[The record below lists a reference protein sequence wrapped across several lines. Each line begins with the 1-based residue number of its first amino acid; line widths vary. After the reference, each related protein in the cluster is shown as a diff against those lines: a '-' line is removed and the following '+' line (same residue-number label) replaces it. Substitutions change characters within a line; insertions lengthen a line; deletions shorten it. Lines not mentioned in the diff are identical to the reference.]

1 MEERGM
7 IVKAKCPKCGK
18 KITFKCY
25 SENRRK
31 AKKEKSEIQI
41 TLNILIIYHLV
52 ISTFDNNMYYLKI
65 NMF

>member
-41 TLNILIIYHLV
+41 TLNILKECRLIHSL
-52 ISTFDNNMYYLKI
+52 
-65 NMF
+65 

>member
-1 MEERGM
+1 MRRKNNEINANEMEERGM

-41 TLNILIIYHLV
+41 TLNILKECRLIHSL
-52 ISTFDNNMYYLKI
+52 
-65 NMF
+65 